1 MIQVQ
6 DTHRL
11 KYRNAIL
18 RAFKLSDR
26 TTRIDFYNGEITA
39 DNNIGATVRTSEGGY
54 IMRSWS
60 QEMVTCL
67 TVAEDAVIQVSLDGG
82 TSWEIEWVVR
92 LETDP
97 ESVRGTDA
105 KVLKFKGDDGKFR
118 SEAVLLNKDVALPR
132 YVTEAEY
139 SSGEWAEGVII
150 VPEETDT
157 DHPVGITKWTNLI
170 IIDENVRGPISTT
183 TENTGDT
190 PSLRAGQTIT
200 VIVKPRT
207 SSISMYVRSKTGTS
221 PSVLTFGVGGLFIIH
236 NDSSDNIT
244 ADCVERVVPFGEY
257 VSTVEVESSTENTTG
272 NPNTGCYFD
281 ACHEF
286 QPGQNIK
293 AKINGSRLASKLVV
307 GIPYPQPVWQYLSL
321 NIEPYSFEPTQNS
334 VALHV
339 AFIDSKPEL
348 GEYVKSFELAKISG
362 NVRSAGS
369 ATTHVAFA
377 YRYTSNGLEFIPMV
391 PISASAI
398 ASGDTSEIKFTSK
411 YDALTDTQWM

>member
-54 IMRSWS
+54 IMRSSS
-60 QEMVTCL
+60 QEMVMCL

-118 SEAVLLNKDVALPR
+118 SEAVLLNKDVTLPR

-150 VPEETDT
+150 VPEETDS
-157 DHPVGITKWTNLI
+157 DHPIGITKWTNLI
-170 IIDENVRGPISTT
+170 IIDETVRGSISAT
-183 TENTGDT
+183 TENTDDT

-200 VIVKPRT
+200 VVVKPRT
-207 SSISMYVRSKTGTS
+207 NNIHMFVRSKTGTS
-221 PSVLTFGVGGLFIIH
+221 PSVLTFGVGGVFVIH
-236 NDSSDNIT
+236 NDSSDNIV
-244 ADCVERVVPFGEY
+244 ADCVEQVAPFGEY
-257 VSTVEVESSTENTTG
+257 VSTVEVESSAENTTG
-272 NPNTGCYFD
+272 NQSVGWYFD
-281 ACHEF
+281 ACHEAR
-286 QPGQNIK
+286 PGQNIK
-293 AKINGSRLASKLVV
+293 ATVDGSKIASKLVV
-307 GIPYPQPVWQYLSL
+307 GIPSPHASWQYLSL
-321 NIEPYSFEPTQNS
+321 DIEPYSFNVTQTS
-334 VALHV
+334 VALRI
-339 AFIDSKPEL
+339 AFIDGKPEQ
-348 GEYVKSFELAKISG
+348 GEHVRSFELARIG
-362 NVRSAGS
+362 NATSAGS
-369 ATTHVAFA
+369 ATTRVAFA
-377 YRYTSNGLEFIPMV
+377 YRNTVNGLEFVPMV
-391 PISASAI
+391 PMSAAAI
-398 ASGDTSEIKFTSK
+398 AAGDVDEIKFISN
-411 YDALTDTQWM
+411 YEALTVIQWM